1 MLEIL
6 VVICL
11 GGEPALCQTL
21 SKTAETQTAVSACE
35 VRSRRDA
42 ALWASRNPGVGLL
55 ESCRQ
60 SKP

>member
-1 MLEIL
+1 MFEIF

-11 GGEPALCQTL
+11 TGGPTQCKEYR
-21 SKTAETQTAVSACE
+21 ETVAVQATVSACE
-35 VRSRRDA
+35 VHSRVDA
-42 ALWASRNPGVGLL
+42 ALWASQNPGIGFL